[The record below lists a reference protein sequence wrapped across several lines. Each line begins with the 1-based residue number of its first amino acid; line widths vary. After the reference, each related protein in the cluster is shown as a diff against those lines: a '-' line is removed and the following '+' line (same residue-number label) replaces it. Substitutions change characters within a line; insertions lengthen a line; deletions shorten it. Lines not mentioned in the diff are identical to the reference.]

1 MSAATKRALGKLGA
15 AVAAAAMAAAFLAYF
30 FFPFANSPAGELTPD
45 DAKVVRRGMEVYAA
59 QCAACHGAQ
68 LEGQPGW
75 RRRGADNRLPAP
87 PHDASGHTWHHP
99 DEMLITI
106 TKHGPAAVLTTP
118 YESNMPA
125 YAGVLSDADI
135 HAALSYIKSTWPAKI
150 RRYQDDINEQA
161 RSRRAQ

>member
-1 MSAATKRALGKLGA
+1 MKTSMMARATTTVVKVGALAA
-15 AVAAAAMAAAFLAYF
+15 AVIATTLLVYSI
-30 FFPFANSPAGELTPD
+30 FPSSNSPAGELTPD
-45 DAKVVRRGMEVYAA
+45 DPEIVRSGIEVYAA

-68 LEGQPGW
+68 LEGQPDW

-99 DEMLITI
+99 DDMLITI
-106 TKHGPAAVLTTP
+106 TKHGPAAVLSSP

-135 HAALSYIKSTWPAKI
+135 RAVLSYIKSTWPAEI
-150 RRYQDDINEQA
+150 RRYQDTINQQA
-161 RSRRAQ
+161 R